1 MSNPG
6 IICWKCGQA
15 QEDILLPLARLAKC
29 KSCHA
34 DLHCCRECR
43 FFDPTVNKQ
52 CREPVAEPVQD
63 KQRANF
69 CGYLEPNPSAH
80 KTSGADKKTDAM
92 AGLTDLFGIK
102 SDASA
107 AKEKSADE
115 ARRKLEDLFR
125 KE

>member
-6 IICWKCGQA
+6 IFCWKCGQA

-69 CGYLEPNPSAH
+69 CGYLEPNPTPHIKSAE
-80 KTSGADKKTDAM
+80 GKKADAM
-92 AGLTDLFGIK
+92 AGLADLFGIK
-102 SDASA
+102 TEAGGGKGSN
-107 AKEKSADE
+107 ADE